1 MGERAGTGE
10 RELFRNAVRF
20 FTILPVRAAKAEMA
34 PDWLTRCLKYA
45 PLIGIGVGTA
55 SALVWLVAAGIW
67 GATIAAV
74 LAVAA
79 SIALTGALHE
89 DGFADTFDGFG
100 GGWTVEKR
108 LAIMKDSRLGT
119 YGALALGLGVALRI
133 AALASLSPWAG
144 AAVLI
149 AAHAAARAAPA
160 FAMLRLSYSGDVAAM
175 KVPYAQSRPRT
186 DELMLIAVITAV
198 AAAPLAAVTV
208 IAIAAGW
215 LCGAL
220 AAACLALWARRL
232 LGGYTGDVL
241 GGIEQAC
248 EIGFLLGAAAV
259 LG

>member
-1 MGERAGTGE
+1 MGE
-10 RELFRNAVRF
+10 RELVRNAVRF
-20 FTILPVRAAKAEMA
+20 FTILPVRTAKGEMA
-34 PDWLTRCLKYA
+34 SDWLTRCIKYS
-45 PLIGIGVGTA
+45 PLVGIGVGA
-55 SALVWLVAAGIW
+55 VSALVWLIASGIW
-67 GATIAAV
+67 DATIAAM

-119 YGALALGLGVALRI
+119 YGALALGLGIALRI

-160 FAMLRLSYSGDVAAM
+160 FVMLRLSYVGEVAAM
-175 KVPYAQSRPRT
+175 KVPYIQSRPRA
-186 DELMLIAVITAV
+186 DELMLILVITAV
-198 AAAPLAAVTV
+198 AAVPLAAITG

-241 GGIEQAC
+241 GGIEQTF
-248 EIGFLLGAAAV
+248 EIGFLLGAVAV

>member
-1 MGERAGTGE
+1 MSE

-20 FTILPVRAAKAEMA
+20 FTILPVSAAKGEMA
-34 PDWLTRCLKYA
+34 PDWLTRCIKYS
-45 PLIGIGVGTA
+45 PLVGIGVGAA
-55 SALVWLVAAGIW
+55 SALVWLIASGIW
-67 GATIAAV
+67 GATIAAM

-79 SIALTGALHE
+79 GIALTGALHE

-119 YGALALGLGVALRI
+119 YGALALGLGVALRV
-133 AALASLSPWAG
+133 AALANLPPWAG

-160 FAMLRLSYSGDVAAM
+160 FVMIRLSYAGDVAAM
-175 KVPYAQSRPRT
+175 KVPYVQSRPRI
-186 DELMLIAVITAV
+186 DELMLILVITAI
-198 AAAPLAAVTV
+198 AAVPLAAITG
-208 IAIAAGW
+208 IAVAAGW

-220 AAACLALWARRL
+220 AAMCLALWARRL
-232 LGGYTGDVL
+232 IGGYTGDVL
-241 GGIEQAC
+241 GGIEQVF
-248 EIGFLLGAAAV
+248 EIGFLLGAVAV